1 MKLML
6 LTKVLPAVAL
16 VIGAQSISA
25 CDSSLDIGNK
35 EGNFA
40 GKGAKQYNMGIA
52 APVTDASIVQGD
64 GNITKFKPFKIKTT
78 HTTTTNV
85 TANTKV
91 KLF

>member
-16 VIGAQSISA
+16 VISAQSISA
-25 CDSSLDIGNK
+25 CGDINGDGNQAT
-35 EGNFA
+35 NR
-40 GKGAKQYNMGIA
+40 AKQNIMVINA
-52 APVTDASIVQGD
+52 QVRDAHLVQGD
-64 GNITKFKPFKIKTT
+64 GNISRFKESTKISTKTT
-78 HTTTTNV
+78 NTTV

>member
-25 CDSSLDIGNK
+25 CGDINGDGNQ
-35 EGNFA
+35 A
-40 GKGAKQYNMGIA
+40 KGRAKQYNMGIA

>member
-25 CDSSLDIGNK
+25 CGDINGDGNQAK
-35 EGNFA
+35 GKSKQNFMIINE
-40 GKGAKQYNMGIA
+40 Q
-52 APVTDASIVQGD
+52 VRDAHLVQGD
-64 GNITKFKPFKIKTT
+64 GNNSRFKESTKISTKTT
-78 HTTTTNV
+78 NTTV